1 VSSDAINDESAMKV
15 KNFLSLSLHLLA
27 SSPVVPDDGI
37 CANATWNQNGVIVAG
52 GNGDGSELDQ
62 ISWPYGL
69 FVDDDAAVYVADYY
83 YDRVVFWAAGASS
96 GQVVAGG
103 NGKGNQTNQLNA
115 VTKVVVDKNG
125 TMFICDHN
133 NKRIQQWFKNDTH
146 GQTVIANI
154 SCWGLAM
161 DSKGSLYVSDDRHQV
176 TKWPGGQIVA
186 GGNGQG
192 HALNQLRDPV
202 HVFVDQDQSVFVA
215 DSSNGRVV
223 QWMTVSKEGIV
234 VAGENRKETDANQ
247 LNRPTA
253 VIVDRSGTVY
263 VADYDNH
270 RVVRFPKGS
279 TSGNVIMTE
288 QGMGSGIPQLPYPYD
303 LAFDRQGNLYVT
315 ELLNNRIRRFA
326 IEKSLCAKG
335 MCQTRAII

>member
-1 VSSDAINDESAMKV
+1 MKA
-15 KNFLSLSLHLLA
+15 KNFLRLSRHLLA

-37 CANATWNQNGVIVAG
+37 CANAIWNQNGVVVAG
-52 GNGDGSELDQ
+52 GNGDGSALDQ

-83 YDRVVFWAAGASS
+83 NDRVIKWVAGASS

-103 NGKGNQTNQLNA
+103 NGKGNQTNQRNS

-125 TMFICDHN
+125 IMFICDHN
-133 NKRIQQWFKNDTH
+133 NKRIQRWFKNDTQGH
-146 GQTVIANI
+146 TVIGNI

-161 DSKGSLYVSDDRHQV
+161 DSKGSLYVSDDDHQV
-176 TKWPGGQIVA
+176 KKWPGGQIVA
-186 GGNGQG
+186 GGNGPG
-192 HALNQLRDPV
+192 HALTQLWDPV

-223 QWMTVSKEGIV
+223 QWLADAKEGIV
-234 VAGENRKETDANQ
+234 VAGEHRRQTDASL

-279 TSGNVIMTE
+279 TSGSVIMTE
-288 QGMGSGIPQLPYPYD
+288 QGEGIGIPQLPYPYD

-315 ELLNNRIRRFA
+315 ELLNNRIRRFT
-326 IEKSLCAKG
+326 IEKSICAKG
-335 MCQTRAII
+335 TCRAKAII